1 MISRTKVVAVIDR
14 AGAKF
19 EWCWNAFSKHK
30 EATTDSSIG
39 RDLVAVQNELISAQW
54 MLNVQYRAIV
64 QEKERLI
71 AGKQKYQGTWFSR
84 RMARLDHYLKAIKSA
99 IGIGKTIGDG
109 YAWIFY
115 HHDVHLIEQH
125 FRRQPQTNL
134 PPGVGGIG
142 ERAFVEKL
150 QGFNKHFVL
159 YHGITS
165 FLRIGDVSFI
175 NLKTARVASIGEIKT
190 KRIAEDKYEI
200 TLGCLYG
207 ESFNFPSGAF
217 GQKRPESEEQMP
229 QATKDRFR
237 RQMDEMAR
245 AFSSSKEWE
254 GQTPTKVTGSI
265 YFDELDQAITKS
277 RQSGF
282 CYQKA
287 GNSLLIGA
295 IHLRE
300 RKLSGRLLSSNIENL
315 QEGLDAVKEHNSS
328 IGNNS
333 LSDNC
338 LFLSTLGFG
347 TDGLPIVAP
356 GTIPLFWWPIK
367 RENLHDLVFGRVVI
381 LTMHNPAHFWEL
393 LRQNGFVVNVNS
405 RGRLV
410 TATRTEGKRVAR
422 LENMDYFRGLSGQFL
437 LSDESVMRLV
447 EKMIKSA
454 DAQNFERPIRNR
466 HNASL

>member
-125 FRRQPQTNL
+125 FRRQPQTDL

-190 KRIAEDKYEI
+190 KKSPKTNTKLHWVVSTARASIFRVVRLDKNGRKVKSKCHRQPRIV
-200 TLGCLYG
+200 
-207 ESFNFPSGAF
+207 SGA
-217 GQKRPESEEQMP
+217 KWMKWRVHL
-229 QATKDRFR
+229 AHR
-237 RQMDEMAR
+237 R
-245 AFSSSKEWE
+245 
-254 GQTPTKVTGSI
+254 
-265 YFDELDQAITKS
+265 
-277 RQSGF
+277 
-282 CYQKA
+282 
-287 GNSLLIGA
+287 
-295 IHLRE
+295 
-300 RKLSGRLLSSNIENL
+300 
-315 QEGLDAVKEHNSS
+315 
-328 IGNNS
+328 
-333 LSDNC
+333 
-338 LFLSTLGFG
+338 
-347 TDGLPIVAP
+347 
-356 GTIPLFWWPIK
+356 
-367 RENLHDLVFGRVVI
+367 
-381 LTMHNPAHFWEL
+381 
-393 LRQNGFVVNVNS
+393 NGK
-405 RGRLV
+405 
-410 TATRTEGKRVAR
+410 GKR
-422 LENMDYFRGLSGQFL
+422 
-437 LSDESVMRLV
+437 
-447 EKMIKSA
+447 
-454 DAQNFERPIRNR
+454 RPK
-466 HNASL
+466 